1 MTRSPIRVQGNERPL
16 LDIFSAGRAGPPSR
30 LHFSRAQIEQIART
44 VRRTPEVMVKVTGGG
59 GSSGAVSAHF
69 GYISRHGELEIETD
83 EGERIP
89 KEEQKEFLEDW
100 HLELTA
106 GQYRAGRDGK
116 QEARKVKLVHKIVLS
131 MPAPTPPEKV
141 LAAARM
147 FAREKFALQH
157 RYAMVL
163 HTDQAHPHVHMVVK
177 AEGEHGRRLHV
188 DKETLRE
195 WREDFARMMR
205 EQGVAANATPRVARG
220 QSRHATKDSI
230 CRAQRR
236 GASTALRDRVA
247 SVVKELKETGTIRDS
262 GRRKL
267 VETRKAVVDGWMR
280 AADVLDR
287 QGEISLAG
295 DVRYFAKQLPPILTD
310 RERIAAG
317 ILSAFSRR
325 RAASR
330 MEKGARSGVRQ
341 DVRGLDS
348 I

>member
-1 MTRSPIRVQGNERPL
+1 MTRRPIRLQGDGRPL
-16 LDIFSAGRAGPPSR
+16 LNIFSAGRAGPQSR
-30 LHFSRAQIEQIART
+30 LHFSQAQIDQIART

-59 GSSGAVSAHF
+59 TSGGAVSAHF

-89 KEEQKEFLEDW
+89 KEDQKEFLEDW

-116 QEARKVKLVHKIVLS
+116 LEARKVKLVHKIVLS

-147 FAREKFALQH
+147 FAREKFGAQH

-177 AEGEHGRRLHV
+177 AEGEHGQRLHI
-188 DKETLRE
+188 DKEMLRE

-220 QSRHATKDSI
+220 RNKGATRDPI
-230 CRAQRR
+230 YRAQRR
-236 GASTALRDRVA
+236 GASTALRSRVT
-247 SVVKELKETGTIRDS
+247 SVADELKRTGTVRDPS
-262 GRRKL
+262 RKRL
-267 VETRKAVVDGWMR
+267 VATRGAIVDGWMQ
-280 AADVLDR
+280 AADILDR

-295 DVRYFAKQLPPILTD
+295 DVRYFAKHLPPVLTD
-310 RERIAAG
+310 RERVAAG
-317 ILSAFSRR
+317 ILSQIHRQ

-330 MEKGARSGVRQ
+330 AEKERVAGHDLTR
-341 DVRGLDS
+341 
-348 I
+348 

>member
-1 MTRSPIRVQGNERPL
+1 MTRRPIRVQGSGRPL
-16 LDIFSAGRAGPPSR
+16 LDIFSAGRAGTQSQ

-44 VRRTPEVMVKVTGGG
+44 FRRTPEVMVKVTGGG
-59 GSSGAVSAHF
+59 TSGGAVSAHF

-89 KEEQKEFLEDW
+89 QEAQKEFLEDW

-141 LAAARM
+141 LAAART

-177 AEGEHGRRLHV
+177 AEGEDGHRLHI
-188 DKETLRE
+188 DKEMLRE

-205 EQGVAANATPRVARG
+205 ERGVAANATPRVARG
-220 QSRHATKDSI
+220 RNKGSTKDSI
-230 CRAQRR
+230 YRAQRR
-236 GASTALRDRVA
+236 GASSALRDKVDSVA
-247 SVVKELKETGTIRDS
+247 KELKETGTVRDP
-262 GRRKL
+262 GRKKL
-267 VETRKAVVDGWMR
+267 VETRRTVVDSWMR
-280 AADVLDR
+280 AADIVDR

-295 DVRYFAKQLPPILTD
+295 DVRYFVKRLPPVLTE
-310 RERIAAG
+310 RERIATG
-317 ILSAFSRR
+317 IIARLHAN
-325 RAASR
+325 RAAKNDR
-330 MEKGARSGVRQ
+330 AAARAANQELVR
-341 DVRGLDS
+341 
-348 I
+348 

>member
-1 MTRSPIRVQGNERPL
+1 MTRRPIRVQGNDRPL
-16 LDIFSAGRAGPPSR
+16 LDIFSVGRAGPQSR
-30 LHFSRAQIEQIART
+30 LRFSDAQIEQIART

-59 GSSGAVSAHF
+59 ISAGAVSAHF
-69 GYISRHGELEIETD
+69 GYISRRGELEIETD

-89 KEEQKEFLEDW
+89 KEAQKEFLEDW

-141 LAAARM
+141 LAAART

-163 HTDQAHPHVHMVVK
+163 HTDQPHPHVHMVVK
-177 AEGEHGRRLHV
+177 AEGEHGRRLHIG
-188 DKETLRE
+188 KEMLRE

-220 QSRHATKDSI
+220 RNKGSTKDPI
-230 CRAQRR
+230 YRAQRR
-236 GASTALRDRVA
+236 GASIALRDNVA
-247 SVVKELKETGTIRDS
+247 SVVEELKKTGTVRDP
-262 GRRKL
+262 GRKKL
-267 VETRKAVVDGWMR
+267 VETRKAVVDSWMR
-280 AADVLDR
+280 AADMLDR

-295 DVRYFAKQLPPILTD
+295 DVRYFVKHLPAVLTE
-310 RERIAAG
+310 RGRIATG
-317 ILSAFSRR
+317 IIARLHANRDTKDSLSISTATNQ
-325 RAASR
+325 
-330 MEKGARSGVRQ
+330 ELVR
-341 DVRGLDS
+341 
-348 I
+348 

>member
-1 MTRSPIRVQGNERPL
+1 MTRRPIRVQGNGRPL
-16 LDIFSAGRAGPPSR
+16 LDIFSAGRAGPQSR

-83 EGERIP
+83 EGERIS
-89 KEEQKEFLEDW
+89 KEAQKEFLEDW

-116 QEARKVKLVHKIVLS
+116 EARKAKLVHKIVLS

-157 RYAMVL
+157 RYVMVL

-177 AEGEHGRRLHV
+177 AERADGRRLHI
-188 DKETLRE
+188 DKEMLRE

-220 QSRHATKDSI
+220 RNKGANRDAFY
-230 CRAQRR
+230 RAQRR
-236 GASTALRDRVA
+236 GASTALRSRVT
-247 SVVKELKETGTIRDS
+247 SVIAELTRTGTVRDP
-262 GRRKL
+262 RRKKL
-267 VETRKAVVDGWMR
+267 VETRRAIVDGWMQ
-280 AADVLDR
+280 AAEMLDR
-287 QGEISLAG
+287 QGEITLAG
-295 DVRYFAKQLPPILTD
+295 DVRYFAKHLPPVLTD
-310 RERIAAG
+310 RERIAAA
-317 ILSAFSRR
+317 IMSQVDERRESEKVSAPNYDLTR
-325 RAASR
+325 
-330 MEKGARSGVRQ
+330 
-341 DVRGLDS
+341 
-348 I
+348 

>member
-1 MTRSPIRVQGNERPL
+1 MTRRPIRVPGSGRPL
-16 LDIFSAGRAGPPSR
+16 LDIFSAGRAGTQSR
-30 LHFSRAQIEQIART
+30 LHFSLAQVEQIART

-59 GSSGAVSAHF
+59 ASSGAVSAHF

-89 KEEQKEFLEDW
+89 KEAQKEFLEDW

-106 GQYRAGRDGK
+106 GQYRAARDGK

-141 LAAARM
+141 LAAART

-163 HTDQAHPHVHMVVK
+163 HTDQPHPHVHMVVK
-177 AEGEHGRRLHV
+177 AEGEHGRRLHI
-188 DKETLRE
+188 DKEMLRE

-220 QSRHATKDSI
+220 RNKGATNDPI
-230 CRAQRR
+230 YRAQRR
-236 GASTALRDRVA
+236 GASSALRSQVMSVA
-247 SVVKELKETGTIRDS
+247 DELNRTGTVRDP

-267 VETRKAVVDGWMR
+267 VETRKAIVNGWMQ
-280 AADVLDR
+280 AADILDG

-295 DVRYFAKQLPPILTD
+295 DVRYFAKHLPPVLTD

-317 ILSAFSRR
+317 ILSQIDRHAQPREPKRSASP
-325 RAASR
+325 AA
-330 MEKGARSGVRQ
+330 
-341 DVRGLDS
+341 